1 MIAQPLPS
9 PRDRALDIL
18 WNLLLIAAGSML
30 TGLSI
35 NGILI
40 PKGFVSGG
48 VTGIALI
55 IHHLLPEITF
65 GAIYLLI
72 NIPLYILAYKNV
84 GRRFF
89 IYSVVGVCAFSA
101 AVSLV
106 HIPVH
111 LDDKILAALLAGI
124 LFGAGSGIILRSYG
138 SAGGVDILSVWLLKR
153 FSISLGNTIL
163 AINVLVVVMI
173 GCLYPLE
180 VVLYAAIFQFV
191 ATRVVNLV
199 VTGLSQRKAV
209 FIISPQWQ
217 EISQVILSDIRR
229 GVTVLEGKGGY
240 SGQQEHIL
248 YAVITFREIGVLK
261 RAIQQID
268 PNAFVVVS
276 DTMEVMNYRIGNQP
290 HW

>member
-1 MIAQPLPS
+1 MTALPTTS
-9 PRDRALDIL
+9 NRDTALDIL
-18 WNLLLIAAGSML
+18 WNLLLIL
-30 TGLSI
+30 TGSILTSLSI

-55 IHHLLPEITF
+55 INHLIPGVTF
-65 GAIYLLI
+65 GAIYLAI
-72 NIPLYILAYKNV
+72 NIPLYILAYRNV
-84 GRRFF
+84 GKRFF
-89 IYSVVGVCAFSA
+89 FYSVVGVIAFTA

-106 HIPVH
+106 HVPIQ
-111 LDDKILAALLAGI
+111 LDDKILSALLAGI
-124 LFGAGSGIILRSYG
+124 LFGAGSGITLRSYG
-138 SAGGVDILSVWLLKR
+138 SAGGLDILSVWLLKR

-163 AINVLVVVMI
+163 AINILVVI
-173 GCLYPLE
+173 LIACLYPLE

-209 FIISPQWQ
+209 FIISPHWE
-217 EISQVILSDIRR
+217 EISQVILSSIRR
-229 GVTVLEGKGGY
+229 GVTVIEGKGGY
-240 SGQQEHIL
+240 SGRQEHIL
-248 YAVITFREIGVLK
+248 YAVITFREIGDLK